1 MRKACNLCGG
11 INHLL
16 DYLTIFVLHLRAQ
29 FCNNNDNDNIS
40 NSNMQL
46 LSPFES
52 YVYVYMIVLCI
63 IITTTTVT
71 TTTSFATSSIT
82 ELLCPLDFWSSQK
95 QEYENHLDITQQP
108 CDDFY
113 EYACGNWRLP
123 YQLRMLE
130 AGDTLTAIKAANK
143 HLLIQYF
150 EGHEGKENIQ
160 NERNDTTAKRIV
172 NFYTSC
178 LDNRTWKAK
187 ATEEQRIQHYVEIL
201 QSLTSEWPILN
212 KDFVIRNETSFDW
225 IHIAGEMR
233 RFGVQ
238 TFIRVMVQP
247 NWQLA
252 QQLIFYMMPP
262 NFEWLKLRPSD
273 STYNEE
279 SIFLYQ
285 RYIKLLMMDLGVKVR
300 KANQIALEVIEFEK
314 QLLSLVTNDQSMILR
329 EPQTLDNLSREMP
342 LIDFHKYFSSL
353 LKDFQ
358 LPHDWSQHILIVSD
372 YVFLKSLAK
381 ILKQTNDDTIGKYM
395 LVQFLIHFEFHL
407 HDEETYTRQKM
418 DCLQLVNDFL
428 PDELSY
434 LYLKLQYG
442 NSEKFLKQSET
453 HLKHIFQNLKNQFEK
468 MLNTSVVFERDNQ
481 TRLLSL
487 QKLKDMD
494 LIIPK
499 VEIGGQ
505 RSPDEEAKL
514 FPMLSD
520 NYDSN
525 LINLWKLKIQREL
538 SVYVEQLNKNN
549 LETFDLDVLKFFG
562 YTYGPLDVNA
572 YYRLKKNAIELPI
585 GLLRLPLYDKCLKPA
600 KLYGSFVYIL
610 AHEMIHGFDY
620 DGLNYDAT
628 GSVANSWGV
637 KAIIKYGVRS
647 NCYLNERYKND
658 ALTINENIADSE
670 GLRLALETFLDHE
683 MSSTFEVDDLKLFFL
698 SFAQTWCGSSGVK
711 VSNSMHAV
719 HKERVNNVVGN
730 FMEFS
735 DIYKCQAGS
744 RMHPEEKCRIW

>member
-1 MRKACNLCGG
+1 M
-11 INHLL
+11 
-16 DYLTIFVLHLRAQ
+16 
-29 FCNNNDNDNIS
+29 S
-40 NSNMQL
+40 L
-46 LSPFES
+46 LSPFKF
-52 YVYVYMIVLCI
+52 YIYIYMIILC
-63 IITTTTVT
+63 ITTTTIS
-71 TTTSFATSSIT
+71 SFATSIKEST
-82 ELLCPLDFWSSQK
+82 CPADFWSSQK
-95 QEYENHLDITQQP
+95 QEYEKHLDVTQQP

-113 EYACGNWRLP
+113 EYACGNWRAP

-150 EGHEGKENIQ
+150 EAYDEKEQ
-160 NERNDTTAKRIV
+160 NDTTKSIV
-172 NFYTSC
+172 NFYKSC

-187 ATEEQRIQHYVEIL
+187 ATEEQRIQYYVEIL
-201 QSLTSEWPILN
+201 QSLTVEWPILTE
-212 KDFVIRNETSFDW
+212 DFASRNETYDW
-225 IHIAGEMR
+225 IRVAGEVR

-238 TFIRVMVQP
+238 AFMKVLVQP

-279 SIFLYQ
+279 SVFLYQ

-300 KANQIALEVIEFEK
+300 RANQIALEVIDFEK
-314 QLLSLVTNDQSMILR
+314 QLLSLVTNDQSVILR
-329 EPQTLDNLSREMP
+329 EPQTLESLSREMP
-342 LIDFHKYFSSL
+342 LIDFRNYFSSL
-353 LKDFQ
+353 LQDFE
-358 LPHDWSQHILIVSD
+358 LPRDWSQQILIVSD
-372 YVFLKSLAK
+372 YLFLKKLANF
-381 ILKQTNDDTIGKYM
+381 LNHTNGDITGKYV

-407 HDEETYTRQKM
+407 HDEDTYTRQKM

-434 LYLKLQYG
+434 LYLQLQYG
-442 NSEKFLKQSET
+442 NSESFLKQSET
-453 HLKHIFQNLKNQFEK
+453 HLKQIFQNLKNQFEK
-468 MLNTSVVFERDNQ
+468 MLNSSVVFERDNQ

-487 QKLKDMD
+487 QKLKDMY

-499 VEIGGQ
+499 IEIGQ
-505 RSPDEEAKL
+505 PSSDEAPAKL
-514 FPMLSD
+514 LPMLSD

-538 SVYVEQLNKNN
+538 SVYVERLTKKN
-549 LETFDLDVLKFFG
+549 LESFYLDVLKSFG

-585 GLLRLPLYDKCLKPA
+585 GLLRAPLYDKCLKPA
-600 KLYGSFVYIL
+600 KLYGSFVYIV
-610 AHEMIHGFDY
+610 AHELIHGFDY
-620 DGLNYDAT
+620 DGLNYDAA
-628 GSVANSWGV
+628 GSVANGWGV

-670 GLRLALETFLDHE
+670 GLRLALETLLDHE
-683 MSSTFEVDDLKLFFL
+683 MSSSFEVDDLKLFFL

-711 VSNSMHAV
+711 TSNSIHAA

-735 DIYKCQAGS
+735 DIYKCRSGS